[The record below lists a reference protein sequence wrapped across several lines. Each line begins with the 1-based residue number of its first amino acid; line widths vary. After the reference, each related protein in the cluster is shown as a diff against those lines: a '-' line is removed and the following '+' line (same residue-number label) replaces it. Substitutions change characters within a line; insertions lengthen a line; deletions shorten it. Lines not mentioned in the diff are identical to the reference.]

1 MICVGTVKVED
12 MKDHGKPTNNCM
24 GSNEYAGPTWITS
37 KGDTNGAVEH
47 RDGPKKE
54 KVVTEKDH

>member
-1 MICVGTVKVED
+1 